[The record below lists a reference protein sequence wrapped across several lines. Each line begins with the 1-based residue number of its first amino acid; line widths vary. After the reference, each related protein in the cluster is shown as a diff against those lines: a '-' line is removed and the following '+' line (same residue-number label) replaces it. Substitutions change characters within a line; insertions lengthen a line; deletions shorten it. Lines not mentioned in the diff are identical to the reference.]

1 MSSPSNFFNLEQL
14 TPSSSPISLSLD
26 DSRNLGHVP
35 SFATLLASPTKFKL
49 SDAVRFSAFSSTT
62 ASSSNNNDNNKI
74 NDGNMLTTSLSK
86 LKTYKKNTNSID
98 YKNIDLS
105 SVLFKEQNIHNN
117 NSNNSNN
124 SGNNNTSLNSKNNKN
139 IKPLMFKQ
147 EFVSNYTSLPLLSTL
162 LKVGG
167 SLKTK
172 NNVQKNGNTSTSSI
186 SNQHS
191 NNINPLLD
199 DSLPKLSIKET
210 LERIQKH
217 QQLLNNSKNGNNTSI
232 NERHNHNTTIMDT
245 ETKKYSQNIN
255 STSNNTIS
263 TTSSIPFYNNKNAT
277 DKIDSEN
284 AYEIIESKLPPTE
297 GLLAPPLELHVTQ
310 RSVPNKTITSSTKQ
324 PQHRINDRIVSNT
337 STVYSDHMLLENGI
351 NVPSSV
357 MKYPNPPN
365 NRYSF
370 ISSTS
375 TDYDNF
381 DFIEQVPPMVSS
393 RPIPDINEYT
403 SRLESSKMDL
413 KIKQLEVEI
422 NELKLQNIKLIN
434 SITTTTTNS
443 VNHIQSKSSK
453 DQTSSTTS
461 QRCSIDLQ
469 DQWTDE
475 SDETI
480 RLRNKVKELEKKID
494 SYKRTISKYQHNSK
508 PLDFA
513 KRKQSNNGNLHHRIS
528 RLSLTQLK
536 RFEET
541 TDPSSSFYSTS
552 SEEEEDTREENNSFT
567 SDSILNPQRTG
578 NYSNRNG
585 DGDYE
590 ADIEKH
596 IIELPKRKGFD
607 LRVPIAK

>member
-1 MSSPSNFFNLEQL
+1 MNSPSNFFNLEQL

-263 TTSSIPFYNNKNAT
+263 TTSSIPYYNNKNAT

-284 AYEIIESKLPPTE
+284 AYEIIESKLPPKE

-357 MKYPNPPN
+357 MKYPNPSN

-494 SYKRTISKYQHNSK
+494 SYKRTISKYQYNSK

-513 KRKQSNNGNLHHRIS
+513 KRKQLNNGNLHHRIS